1 MILGNYSASLRPI
14 NYKYMEIAGYLA
26 ALLIGVSLGLIGGGG
41 SILTIPVLVYLFHIQ
56 PTIATGYSLFI
67 VGCSSLAGAYK
78 NYRRGNV
85 NFKASFYFGIAS
97 IITVVLIRKFLVP
110 VIPDHLFMIGSFT
123 VTKSLATM
131 LLFAVVMILASLNMI
146 QKPVAG
152 KTHSKG
158 EPIHLQKALIRGIE
172 VGLLTGL
179 LGAGGGFLII
189 PVLIFSF
196 HLPMKEAIG
205 TSLLI
210 IAMNSL
216 FGFAGDLFHHQFDW
230 SLLLPI
236 TAISITGTF
245 IGRRLGQDLAG
256 ERLKKWFGWF
266 VLIMGIYIIIHE
278 IFLK

>member
-1 MILGNYSASLRPI
+1 
-14 NYKYMEIAGYLA
+14 MEIAGYFA

-78 NYRRGNV
+78 NYRRNNI
-85 NFKASFYFGIAS
+85 NFQAAFYFGIAS

-110 VIPDHLFMIGSFT
+110 VIPEHLFMMGSFT
-123 VTKSLATM
+123 VTKSLLTM
-131 LLFAVVMILASLNMI
+131 LLFAVVMIIASLNMI
-146 QKPVAG
+146 QKQTTAADDD
-152 KTHSKG
+152 TDH
-158 EPIHLQKALIRGIE
+158 PIHLTKALFRGVQ
-172 VGLLTGL
+172 VGILTGL
-179 LGAGGGFLII
+179 LGAGGGFIII

-196 HLPMKEAIG
+196 HLNMKQAIG

-210 IAMNSL
+210 ISMNSL

-230 SLLLPI
+230 TLLLPI
-236 TAISITGTF
+236 TAIAVTGTF
-245 IGRRLGQDLAG
+245 IGRKLGETIPG
-256 ERLKKWFGWF
+256 EKLKKGFGWF

-278 IFLK
+278 LFVK

>member
-1 MILGNYSASLRPI
+1 
-14 NYKYMEIAGYLA
+14 MEIAGYIA

-56 PTIATGYSLFI
+56 PTMATGYSLFI

-78 NYRRGNV
+78 NYRRGNI
-85 NFKASFYFGIAS
+85 NFKAAFYFGIAS
-97 IITVVLIRKFLVP
+97 IITVVLIRKLLMP
-110 VIPDHLFMIGSFT
+110 VIPEELFTIGAFII
-123 VTKSLATM
+123 TKSLATM
-131 LLFAVVMILASLNMI
+131 VLFAVIMIIASLNMI
-146 QKPVAG
+146 KKEATAPGDKQDR
-152 KTHSKG
+152 T
-158 EPIHLQKALIRGIE
+158 IYLNKALIRGVE
-172 VGLLTGL
+172 VGILTGL

-196 HLPMKEAIG
+196 HLSMKDAIG

-230 SLLLPI
+230 TLLLPL
-236 TAISITGTF
+236 TAIAVTGTF
-245 IGRRLGQDLAG
+245 IGRRLGQDLPG
-256 ERLKKWFGWF
+256 EKLKKWFGWF
-266 VLIMGIYIIIHE
+266 VLLMGIYIIIHE

>member
-1 MILGNYSASLRPI
+1 
-14 NYKYMEIAGYLA
+14 MEIAGYLA

-78 NYRRGNV
+78 YYRRGYI
-85 NFKASFYFGIAS
+85 NFKAAFYFGVAS
-97 IITVVLIRKFLVP
+97 IITVLLVRKLLVP
-110 VIPDHLFMIGSFT
+110 VIPDHFFMIGSLV

-131 LLFAVVMILASLNMI
+131 LLFAVIMIVASISMI
-146 QKPVAG
+146 KKTVAD
-152 KTHSKG
+152 KAYEKDQ
-158 EPIHLQKALIRGIE
+158 PIHLTKALIRGVE
-172 VGLLTGL
+172 VGILTGL

-230 SLLLPI
+230 TLLLPL
-236 TAISITGTF
+236 TAIAVTGTF
-245 IGRRLGQDLAG
+245 IGRRLGQDLAADK
-256 ERLKKWFGWF
+256 LKKWFGWF
-266 VLIMGIYIIIHE
+266 VLVMGIYIIIHE